1 VWNYDAMGKMN
12 LGIDQNHAHVQ
23 PTGAYHYHGLP
34 TGLINRLRTEKGRAG
49 KDMLLI
55 GYAAD
60 GFPIYAEYGY
70 EKASD
75 ASSAIKK
82 LKSSYHLK
90 KGNRPKGDDGPGGK
104 YDGTFTQDYE
114 FTKGSGDLDE
124 CNGRTG
130 VTPESADGT
139 YYYVVTDSFPFIPRS
154 FRGTPDTSF
163 EKHLGPPPGG
173 PDGPGGPDA
182 PPRRRGRRGPPPE

>member
-1 VWNYDAMGKMN
+1 
-12 LGIDQNHAHVQ
+12 
-23 PTGAYHYHGLP
+23 
-34 TGLINRLRTEKGRAG
+34 
-49 KDMLLI
+49 MLLI

-75 ASSAIKK
+75 TSSPLKK
-82 LKSSYHLK
+82 LKPSYHLK

-114 FTKGSGDLDE
+114 FTKASGDLDE

-130 VTPESADGT
+130 VTPEYSGGT
-139 YYYVVTDSFPFIPRS
+139 YYYVVTDGFPFIPRL
-154 FRGTPDTSF
+154 FRGTPDSSF
-163 EKHLGPPPGG
+163 EKHLGPPPGS
-173 PDGPGGPDA
+173 PDGPPG
-182 PPRRRGRRGPPPE
+182 RRGRRGPPRGDGPPPPRGE